1 MKELILYCLAV
12 QLSFSTATILDA
24 IVKVAAAAERS
35 AAANEQAQE
44 AAWTEVSLMRQAVEC
59 GCEGPVE

>member
-44 AAWTEVSLMRQAVEC
+44 AAWT
-59 GCEGPVE
+59 